1 MTDDIAPEHHLSC
14 YKLKGLIGSGA
25 FGQVHLGTHQKTG
38 TQVAIKLEPLS
49 AAHPQLPHEARLYK
63 SLSGDGVCKMYWHG
77 STDDGNYALI
87 LDLLGCAPPASW
99 GVCGGAGVGAVAAQ
113 GARAWGRRAAAPCS
127 PPPRPV
133 APRRAHFV
141 FCGSPVHRPSLEEL
155 FHQCQS
161 AFSLSTISQLAM
173 TLMDRFEFI
182 HSRGIV
188 HRDVKPQNLAVRLP
202 RRCEGTRGR
211 EQRGGLAASF
221 DALTV
226 IDFGLARQPV

>member
-1 MTDDIAPEHHLSC
+1 MTIIVPYQFQIDKRTRPVSLRHRAVRGRGAWVRRGRGAPRPHAHAMTDDIAPEHHLSC

-113 GARAWGRRAAAPCS
+113 GARVWGHRATAPCS
-127 PPPRPV
+127 DPLR
-133 APRRAHFV
+133 AWRRAHFV
-141 FCGSPVHRPSLEEL
+141 FCGLPSTGRALRSSSTSASRPS
-155 FHQCQS
+155 
-161 AFSLSTISQLAM
+161 
-173 TLMDRFEFI
+173 R
-182 HSRGIV
+182 SR
-188 HRDVKPQNLAVRLP
+188 RSRSW
-202 RRCEGTRGR
+202 R
-211 EQRGGLAASF
+211 
-221 DALTV
+221 
-226 IDFGLARQPV
+226 